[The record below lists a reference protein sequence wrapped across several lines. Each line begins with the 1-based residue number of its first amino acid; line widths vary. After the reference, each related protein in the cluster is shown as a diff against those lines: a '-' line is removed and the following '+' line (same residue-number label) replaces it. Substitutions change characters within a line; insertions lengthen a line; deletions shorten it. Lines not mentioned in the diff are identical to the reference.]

1 LFLLLKCTS
10 KHENHIINLPWPND
24 PCSIKAIVI
33 ITQSFKKSTAMG
45 NPESEGIVFLPQNPI
60 TNKKAAS

>member
-1 LFLLLKCTS
+1 
-10 KHENHIINLPWPND
+10 
-24 PCSIKAIVI
+24 
-33 ITQSFKKSTAMG
+33 MG